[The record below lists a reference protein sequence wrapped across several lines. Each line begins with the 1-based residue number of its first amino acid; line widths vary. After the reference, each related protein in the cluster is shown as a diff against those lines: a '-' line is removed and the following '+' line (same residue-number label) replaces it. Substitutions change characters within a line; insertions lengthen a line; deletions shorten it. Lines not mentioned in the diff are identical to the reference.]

1 MIVNIDGEIN
11 LSYVQNL
18 CLIFFPG
25 AKFSQSEEMTEDT
38 PILELKVENTEGGCY
53 ARAKMSVGG
62 KSAMAEY
69 FAEPKPM
76 YTKERMGKIVVGTAM
91 YNCGCKLLNYRPPW
105 GILTGIR
112 PAKVAGTLYQE
123 LETKTAT
130 KKTLSADYLLS
141 PKKAQLATNIAV
153 FENKLLSKFPH
164 DTCSL
169 YVSIPFCPT
178 RCAYCSFV
186 SYSTKRLLSMIPE
199 YLERLFVDIKN
210 TVELIKRKGQ
220 RIVTIY
226 IGGGTPT
233 TLNEKELELL
243 LSCIT
248 NNVDMSKVIEF
259 TLEAGRPDTLTREK
273 LKVALKYGV
282 TRISVNPQTLNN
294 DILEGIGRKHSAED
308 FFTAYE
314 MAREVGGLSINTD
327 IIAGLPGD
335 NFASFAS
342 TVDSITALAPEAVT
356 VHTFFAKKASDIVHS
371 GINVYSRNNAEAV
384 KCVDY
389 SQVVLTGASY
399 RPYYIYRQKNTV
411 GNLENVGFCLEG
423 MHGYYNSLIMS
434 DRHNIYAVGAG
445 GSTKLVSKDGDIKRF
460 YVPKYPYEYLEMGA
474 ESEKM
479 LALYEEMWRFGQ

>member
-25 AKFSQSEEMTEDT
+25 AKFSQNEEMSEET
-38 PILELKVENTEGGCY
+38 PVLDLKVETTESGCY
-53 ARAKMSVGG
+53 AKAKMSVGD
-62 KSAMAEY
+62 KSAESEY

-76 YTKERMGKIVVGTAM
+76 YTEERMAKIAVGTAM
-91 YNCGCKLLNYRPPW
+91 YNCGCQLLNYRPPW

-112 PAKVAGTLYQE
+112 PAKVAWSLYSD

-130 KKTLSADYLLS
+130 KKTLSSDYLLS

-153 FENKLLSKFPH
+153 FENKLLSKFPY

-199 YLERLFVDIKN
+199 YLERLFVDIKR
-210 TVELIKRKGQ
+210 TVELIKQKGQ

-233 TLNEKELELL
+233 TLNEVELESL
-243 LSCIT
+243 LSCIAE
-248 NNVDMSKVIEF
+248 NVDLGGVIEY
-259 TLEAGRPDTLTREK
+259 TLEAGRPDTLTKEK
-273 LKVALKYGV
+273 LHVASRYGV
-282 TRISVNPQTLNN
+282 TRISVNPQTMND
-294 DILEGIGRKHSAED
+294 DILKGIGRKHTAAD
-308 FFTAYE
+308 FLAAYE
-314 MAREVGGLSINTD
+314 MARQESDLSINTD

-335 NFASFAS
+335 NFASFAK
-342 TVDSITALAPEAVT
+342 TVDTIVALNPEAVT

-389 SQVVLTGASY
+389 SQVVLSGAAY

-423 MHGYYNSLIMS
+423 KHGYYNSLIMS

-445 GSTKLVSKDGDIKRF
+445 GSTKLVTKDGDIKRF
-460 YVPKYPYEYLEMGA
+460 YVPKYPYEYLEIGA
-474 ESEKM
+474 EGEKM
-479 LALYEEMWRFGQ
+479 RTMYEEMLKFGN

>member
-1 MIVNIDGEIN
+1 MIVNVQGDIN

-25 AKFSQSEEMTEDT
+25 EKFSREEKLSDDT
-38 PILELKVENTEGGCY
+38 PVLDLIVEKTEAGCY
-53 ARAKMSVGG
+53 ARARMSIGD
-62 KSAMAEY
+62 KSESAEY

-76 YTKERMGKIVVGTAM
+76 YSDERMAKIVVGTAM

-112 PAKVAGTLYQE
+112 PAKVAGSLYSE

-130 KKTLSADYLLS
+130 KKVLSSDYLLS

-153 FENKLLSKFPH
+153 FENKLLSKFSSN
-164 DTCSL
+164 TCSL

-186 SYSTKRLLSMIPE
+186 SYSTKRLISMIPE
-199 YLERLFVDIKN
+199 YLERLFLDIKN
-210 TVELIKRKGQ
+210 MVELIKAKGQ
-220 RIVTIY
+220 RIVTVY

-233 TLNEKELELL
+233 TLSEQELEALL
-243 LSCIT
+243 ECIT
-248 NNVDMSKVIEF
+248 HHVDMNGVIEF
-259 TLEAGRPDTLTREK
+259 TLEAGRPDTLTKQK
-273 LKVALKYGV
+273 LEVAKKYGV
-282 TRISVNPQTLNN
+282 TRISVNPQTMND
-294 DILEGIGRKHSAED
+294 DILKGIGRKHTAED
-308 FFTAYE
+308 FLKAYD
-314 MAREVGGLSINTD
+314 MARQVGGLSINTD

-335 NFASFAS
+335 NFASFAK
-342 TVDSITALAPEAVT
+342 TVDTMVSLAPEAVT

-389 SQVVLTGASY
+389 SQVMLSGAAY

-411 GNLENVGFCLEG
+411 GNLENVGFCQDG
-423 MHGYYNSLIMS
+423 KHGYYNSLIMS

-445 GSTKLVSKDGDIKRF
+445 GSTKLVSQSGAIKRF

-474 ESEKM
+474 EGEKM
-479 LALYEEMWRFGQ
+479 LAIYKEMMDFQ

>member
-1 MIVNIDGEIN
+1 MIVNIDGDIN

-25 AKFSQSEEMTEDT
+25 AKFSLDEEMTEDT
-38 PILELKVENTEGGCY
+38 PVLDLKIEHPEGGCY
-53 ARAKMSVGG
+53 AKAKMSIGD
-62 KSAMAEY
+62 KSAVSEY
-69 FAEPKPM
+69 FTETKPM
-76 YTKERMGKIVVGTAM
+76 YSPERMDKIVVGTAM

-112 PAKVAGTLYQE
+112 PAKVAGALYSE
-123 LETKTAT
+123 LETKTAV
-130 KKTLSADYLLS
+130 KKVLSSDYLLS

-153 FENKLLSKFPH
+153 FETKLLSKFPH
-164 DTCSL
+164 NTCSL

-199 YLERLFVDIKN
+199 YLERLFLDIKR
-210 TVELIKRKGQ
+210 TTELIRQKGQ
-220 RIVTIY
+220 TIVTIY

-233 TLNEKELELL
+233 TLTETELEAL

-248 NNVDMSKVIEF
+248 ENVDMSKVIEF
-259 TLEAGRPDTLTREK
+259 TLEAGRPDTLTMEK
-273 LKVALKYGV
+273 LEAAKRYGV
-282 TRISVNPQTLNN
+282 SRISVNPQTLND
-294 DILEGIGRKHSAED
+294 DILRGIGRKHTAAD
-308 FFTAYE
+308 FFEAYE
-314 MAREVGGLSINTD
+314 MAREAGVGSINTD

-335 NFASFAS
+335 NFASFAK
-342 TVDSITALAPEAVT
+342 TVDTITALSPEAVT
-356 VHTFFAKKASDIVHS
+356 VHTFFAKKASDIVRS

-389 SQVVLTGASY
+389 SQVVLSGASY

-411 GNLENVGFCLEG
+411 GNLENVGFCKEG
-423 MHGYYNSLIMS
+423 QHGYYNSLIMS

-445 GSTKLVSKDGDIKRF
+445 GSTKLVSKEGNIKRF
-460 YVPKYPYEYLEMGA
+460 YVPKYPYEYLELDANG
-474 ESEKM
+474 EKM
-479 LALYEEMWRFGQ
+479 NALYEEMLKFGE

>member
-1 MIVNIDGEIN
+1 MIINIDGEIN

-25 AKFSQSEEMTEDT
+25 EKFSDKESPSEST
-38 PILELKVENTEGGCY
+38 PVLDLRVEKTDAGCY
-53 ARAKMSVGG
+53 ALAKMTVGD
-62 KSAMAEY
+62 KSEVAEY

-76 YTKERMGKIVVGTAM
+76 YTEERMAKIVVGTAM

-112 PAKVAGTLYQE
+112 PAKVAWSLYSD

-130 KKTLSADYLLS
+130 KKTLSSDYLLS

-153 FENKLLSKFPH
+153 FENKLLSKFPQ

-186 SYSTKRLLSMIPE
+186 SYSTKRLLSMIGE

-210 TVELIKRKGQ
+210 MVELIKAKGQ

-233 TLNEKELELL
+233 TLNEYELEAL

-248 NNVDMSKVIEF
+248 QYVDMNGVIEF
-259 TLEAGRPDTLTREK
+259 TLEAGRPDTLTKEK
-273 LKVALKYGV
+273 LEIAKKYGV
-282 TRISVNPQTLNN
+282 TRISVNPQTMND
-294 DILEGIGRKHSAED
+294 DILKGIGRKHTADD
-308 FFTAYE
+308 FLRAYA
-314 MAREVGGLSINTD
+314 MAREVGELSINTD

-335 NFASFAS
+335 NFPSFAK
-342 TVDSITALAPEAVT
+342 TVDTMVSLAPEAVT

-389 SQVVLTGASY
+389 SQVMLSGAGY

-411 GNLENVGFCLEG
+411 GNLENVGFCLDG
-423 MHGYYNSLIMS
+423 MQGYYNSLIMS

-445 GSTKLVSKDGDIKRF
+445 GSTKLISKNGAIKRF

-474 ESEKM
+474 QGEKM
-479 LALYEEMWRFGQ
+479 FEIYEEMMKFE